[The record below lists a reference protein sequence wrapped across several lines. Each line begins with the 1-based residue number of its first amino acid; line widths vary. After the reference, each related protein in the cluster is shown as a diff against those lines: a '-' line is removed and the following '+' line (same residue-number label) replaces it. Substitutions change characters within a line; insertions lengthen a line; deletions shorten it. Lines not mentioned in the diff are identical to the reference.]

1 MRLAAVATSLS
12 LILALPALAAD
23 PALATPAAPAPTAAA
38 PNTTAAAFAATKPE
52 DVAKLIDPAT
62 VPALRN
68 IIEPGV
74 QIRYMGDEYG
84 LKSYFVYGTTSGQVV
99 YTTPDGQ
106 ATLIGGMFSGDGT
119 PVSVLQLARLKISGF
134 DAEPYLK
141 GNATPDN
148 AIATTAT
155 TATPAPAVVTSPTNP
170 SSPGEQLLAET
181 NNLSWI
187 AFGPPTGAPLTIFMD
202 PNCDHCHALFKTL
215 LPYTQA
221 GKIYLRVIPVSVV
234 EPEKSRADV
243 LNIMSSPSPSNVWT
257 AQVKGT
263 PAPVIDTPNPQA
275 EAALGLNNNSFNR
288 WQLGVTPYSVYRN
301 KTSGEVRILT
311 GQPTSLANFLAEL
324 GVAP

>member
-23 PALATPAAPAPTAAA
+23 PAPAKPAAPAPTAAA
-38 PNTTAAAFAATKPE
+38 TGPLAAFAVTKQE
-52 DVAKLIDPAT
+52 DVAKIIDPAT

-84 LKSYFVYGTTSGQVV
+84 LKSYFVYGSNSGQVV

-119 PVSVLQLARLKISGF
+119 PVSVLQLARLKVAGF

-141 GNATPDN
+141 GNA
-148 AIATTAT
+148 AASTTAAPA
-155 TATPAPAVVTSPTNP
+155 ATPAPAVVTPPTNP

-187 AFGPPTGAPLTIFMD
+187 AYGQPTAAPITIFMD

-234 EPEKSRADV
+234 EPEKSREDV
-243 LNIMSSPSPSNVWT
+243 LNIMSSSSPSTVWT
-257 AQVKGT
+257 AKVNGT
-263 PAPVIDTPNPQA
+263 AVPAAATPNPQA

-288 WQLGVTPYSVYRN
+288 WQLGVTPYSIYRN

>member
-1 MRLAAVATSLS
+1 MRLAAAVASLS
-12 LILALPALAAD
+12 LILAMPALAAD
-23 PALATPAAPAPTAAA
+23 PAPAPKPATAAPSGPL
-38 PNTTAAAFAATKPE
+38 AAFAATKQE
-52 DVAKLIDPAT
+52 DVAKLIDPST

-84 LKSYFVYGTTSGQVV
+84 LKSYFVYGSTSGQVV

-119 PVSVLQLARLKISGF
+119 PVSVLQLARLKMSGF

-141 GNATPDN
+141 GNATSAN
-148 AIATTAT
+148 TAAT
-155 TATPAPAVVTSPTNP
+155 TATPAPAPAVTQPAPNP

-187 AFGPPTGAPLTIFMD
+187 AFGPPTGAPITIFMD

-221 GKIYLRVIPVSVV
+221 GKVYLRVIPVSVV
-234 EPEKSRADV
+234 EPEKSREDV
-243 LNIMSSPSPSNVWT
+243 LNVMSSSSPSTVWAAKVNGT
-257 AQVKGT
+257 AV
-263 PAPVIDTPNPQA
+263 PAVATPNPQA

-288 WQLGVTPYSVYRN
+288 WQLGVTPYSIYRS
-301 KTSGEVRILT
+301 KASGELRILT

-324 GVAP
+324 GVTP